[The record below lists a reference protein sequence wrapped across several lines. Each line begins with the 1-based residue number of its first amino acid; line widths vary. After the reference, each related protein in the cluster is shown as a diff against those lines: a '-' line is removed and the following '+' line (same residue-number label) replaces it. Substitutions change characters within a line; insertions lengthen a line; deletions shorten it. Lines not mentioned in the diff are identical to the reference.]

1 VAVKGR
7 GPQLVLP
14 ALAAMSMMVLL
25 GASACS
31 GKESEYYANCV
42 DPHTGQVVD
51 QSYCNDN
58 PDYYIWMARQ
68 SYIPGY
74 RVPVSAR
81 SGAGWFRSD
90 DAAARANAG
99 LPETG
104 EVPDGFR
111 VVSRSG
117 GFDSAHVG
125 SGGEDGHGGGGEGG
139 HGSGGE

>member
-1 VAVKGR
+1 MAVKGR

-25 GASACS
+25 GTSACS
-31 GKESEYYANCV
+31 GEDSDYYANCV

-51 QSYCNDN
+51 QSYCKDN
-58 PDYYIWMARQ
+58 PNYYIWMARQ
-68 SYIPGY
+68 NYSAGY

-90 DAAARANAG
+90 DAAARTNAG
-99 LPETG
+99 LPESG
-104 EVPDGFR
+104 QLPDGFR
-111 VVSRSG
+111 VASKSG
-117 GFDSAHVG
+117 GFDGAHVG
-125 SGGEDGHGGGGEGG
+125 DDGGHGGGEGG